1 MIAAGIDLGGTK
13 IEVQLFDADWQV
25 VGSKRISTPS
35 DYDQLVAAVA
45 GQIAWADAQSGQI
58 IPVGLGLPGLID
70 RNTGRAL
77 MANLPANDRLF
88 SQDIN
93 TACGRDIVFVNDCRA
108 LALSE
113 AVFGHGRGHRTVLS
127 LILGTGVGGGIAVD
141 GALWS
146 GPNDIAGEFGHTPL
160 AANIVHEFDLP
171 LVRCGCGRMGCVE
184 TLIAGPGL
192 TRLAAA
198 LTGITATPPELV
210 EMRNTNPAVQRVW
223 EIWCQITA
231 ELLHSLILTVDPD
244 VIVLGGG
251 LSQVD
256 GVATD
261 LQNALR
267 DIQLAALCDTPILCA
282 QGGDASG
289 ARGAAFAA
297 LQEAAHV

>member
-13 IEVQLFDADWQV
+13 IEVQLFDVDWQV
-25 VGSKRISTPS
+25 VASKRIATPS
-35 DYDQLVAAVA
+35 DYDQLVAGVA
-45 GQIAWADAQSGQI
+45 DQVAWIDAQSDQI

-70 RNTGRAL
+70 SNTGFAL
-77 MANLPANDRLF
+77 MANLPANGKLF

-93 TACGRDIVFVNDCRA
+93 RACGRNISCVNDCRA

-113 AVFGHGRGHRTVLS
+113 AVFGHGLGHRTVLS

-160 AANIVHEFDLP
+160 AAHLMQEFNLP
-171 LVRCGCGRMGCVE
+171 LVRCGCGRIGCIE

-192 TRLAAA
+192 TRLAVA
-198 LTGITATPPELV
+198 LTGVKMTPPELV
-210 EMRNTNPAVQRVW
+210 ALRGTDPAVRRVW
-223 EIWCQITA
+223 NIWCKITA

-251 LSQVD
+251 LSQID
-256 GVATD
+256 GVAAD
-261 LQNALR
+261 LQTALR
-267 DIQLAALCDTPILCA
+267 NIQLAALCETPILCA

-297 LQEAAHV
+297 LLEVRHD

>member
-25 VGSKRISTPS
+25 VDSKRIATPS

-45 GQIAWADAQSGQI
+45 DQVAWVDAQSDQI
-58 IPVGLGLPGLID
+58 IPVGLGLPGLTN
-70 RNTGRAL
+70 RNTGFAL
-77 MANLPANDRLF
+77 MANLPANGEPF

-93 TACGRDIVFVNDCRA
+93 RACDRNITCLNDCRA

-113 AVFGHGRGHRTVLS
+113 AVFGHGLGYRTVLS

-160 AANIVHEFDLP
+160 AAHLMREFNLP
-171 LVRCGCGRMGCVE
+171 LVRCGCGRMGCIE

-198 LTGITATPPELV
+198 LMGIKMPPRELV
-210 EMRNTNPAVQRVW
+210 ALRGTDPAVQRVW
-223 EIWCQITA
+223 NIWCKITA

-251 LSQVD
+251 LSQID
-256 GVATD
+256 GVAAD
-261 LQNALR
+261 LQTALH
-267 DIQLAALCDTPILCA
+267 DIQLAALNETPILCA

-297 LQEAAHV
+297 LFEVRHD